1 MGPIADELITAHQQ
15 ELGLRAVVLTATGL
29 SRRARDL
36 HQAEA
41 ASGLLLAQGLT
52 GALILASLQKEQS
65 RVSLQVECDGPL
77 RGLFADADTDGNVR
91 GYVKNRAVGF
101 LGAEGEFHY
110 RPALGNKGYL
120 SVLRDLGGG
129 EFYRSSV
136 ELKDFDLSRDLERY
150 FHTSE
155 QLETRVE
162 LGLVPEEKEP
172 LGQVYGVLL
181 QTMPGGD
188 LAKLDSLAQAMRA
201 RLAAAAREPARS
213 ATGLLGLLFE
223 GEGFEI
229 TARIPLAYQCT
240 CSRERVERALVSMGP
255 AALRE
260 VIEEDKQ
267 AEISCEFCATRYH
280 LPEAELRALLARAEG
295 TD

>member
-15 ELGLRAVVLTATGL
+15 AVGVRAVVLTTTHL
-29 SRRARDL
+29 SRHARDL

-41 ASGLLLAQGLT
+41 ASGLLLAQALT
-52 GALILASLQKEQS
+52 GALMLAALQKEKS

-77 RGLFADADTDGNVR
+77 RGLFADADTEGSVR

-101 LGAEGEFHY
+101 LGEEGEFHY

-136 ELKDFDLSRDLERY
+136 DLQAFDLSLDLERY
-150 FHTSE
+150 FQTSE
-155 QLETRVE
+155 QVESRLE
-162 LGLVPEEKEP
+162 LGLISNAGEP

-181 QTMPGGD
+181 QRMPGGD
-188 LAKLDSLAQAMRA
+188 LEKLDALARTMRA
-201 RLAAAAREPARS
+201 RLAEIAGGPARS
-213 ATGLLGLLFE
+213 VSALLAHLFE

-229 TARIPLAYQCT
+229 TSRLPLAYRCT
-240 CSRERVERALVSMGP
+240 CSRERVERALISMGP

-260 VIEEDKQ
+260 VIEEDGK
-267 AEISCEFCATRYH
+267 AEISCEFCATCYL
-280 LPEAELRALLARAEG
+280 LPEAELRLLLARAEG
-295 TD
+295 GD